1 MKLPK
6 DQKYQFKVIL
16 RIFEKMFKKELT
28 ADRVQ
33 SIIEKIDSAL
43 EKKQAENLSSSIQT
57 GDVVSD
63 IMKTWTD

>member
-1 MKLPK
+1 
-6 DQKYQFKVIL
+6 
-16 RIFEKMFKKELT
+16 MFKKELT